1 MKLWRVRST
10 ENRSYNTDL
19 PWIVVKLVK
28 RNLLNRRLPVWCDNQ
43 YAACWSENFA
53 KRLARLLN
61 KEKP

>member
-1 MKLWRVRST
+1 MRLWRVRSAT
-10 ENRSYNTDL
+10 YRGYGTDL

-28 RNLLNRRLPVWCDNQ
+28 RNLLNRRLPVWCDNK
-43 YAACWSENFA
+43 YAACWSESFA